1 MVAGLGVQKFGKNL
15 EHEQELLANVADIV
29 SNIYAMESV
38 ITRTQKAIDKTGLEK
53 NQQKLLMTEVFCQE
67 AFQKIEALAK
77 ESLLVIEEGDNLR
90 MMLSALRKLTR
101 FTPSN
106 VVAKK
111 RAIAQNVMKAETYI
125 V

>member
-1 MVAGLGVQKFGKNL
+1 
-15 EHEQELLANVADIV
+15 
-29 SNIYAMESV
+29 
-38 ITRTQKAIDKTGLEK
+38 
-53 NQQKLLMTEVFCQE
+53 
-67 AFQKIEALAK
+67 
-77 ESLLVIEEGDNLR
+77 